1 MKEIVEDMFRQLIDR
16 KLGVNLNLG
25 IFGNG
30 AWIMCPGAKSGS
42 GR

>member
-1 MKEIVEDMFRQLIDR
+1 MFRQLIDP
-16 KLGVNLNLG
+16 KLRVVNLNPG

-42 GR
+42 GH